1 MSSANLAPCP
11 DCGHAVSRLAETC
24 PNCGRLLRRPEPRE
38 GLYLR
43 TMNQLVSASIWVFL
57 FLLIVPLIGA
67 LVGIFLARH

>member
-1 MSSANLAPCP
+1 MSSAKLAPCP
-11 DCGHAVSRLAETC
+11 DCGHAVSTLAEAC
-24 PNCGRLLRRPEPRE
+24 PGCGRPLRRPQPRE

-57 FLLIVPLIGA
+57 FLLLVPLIGA

>member
-24 PNCGRLLRRPEPRE
+24 PACGRLLKRPQPRE

-43 TMNQLVSASIWVFL
+43 TMNQMMSASIWVFL
-57 FLLIVPLIGA
+57 FLLIVPLLAA